1 VRGGYLGEAYAAD
14 IAELGVMPSSV
25 DGSEPD
31 HFLALRIARAALE
44 DAGALG
50 RDHARTG
57 VVLGHSSYLHR
68 GNAAMVQHGVVL
80 DQTRELLAQLL
91 PGVDPAV
98 FDRIRAAMADQ
109 LPPFTADMAPG
120 LVPNVMTGRIANRLD
135 LRGPNYIID
144 AACSSA
150 HLAVQAAMIELRA
163 GRSDMMLAGGVN
175 ASISAEVYMVF
186 NQLGALA
193 GSGQVRPFSEGGD
206 GTLMGEGLGILALKR
221 IEDALDAGDRI
232 YAVLKGIGQSS
243 DGKGSGILAPRME
256 GEMLAIER
264 AMLDAGQDPAHPDI
278 PGLIE
283 CHGTGIPLGDKT
295 EVGALKGMF
304 GARAANGLPLTAIGS
319 VKSMIGHCIPA
330 AGAAGLIKTALAL
343 YHKTLPPTL
352 SDQIRTGLPVEETGL
367 YVNTEAR
374 PWIAAPAS
382 MGGRLRRAAVNAFGF
397 GGINAHAVLEE
408 APTPAGEPTPAHW
421 AEELVLLSA
430 DTPASLAARVQAFIG
445 HIERHDRAPLSAL
458 AHWAVTHAG
467 TGPARLALT
476 AHSRE
481 DLIDKLGKAAER
493 LTGDKPTFRLRSGVV
508 AASAPM
514 GGKLA
519 FLFPGE
525 GAQYQGMLSE
535 ILTAFPEARGWFDF
549 WDGLFPGREM
559 PPSASVFPP
568 PTTLD
573 PALAKALNDRLFGLE
588 LGSESMFIAAQAL
601 MAVLTRLGISPDVV
615 VGHSSGEHSAL
626 AAAGVFGGMGP
637 EDRSDFATRIRSLND
652 LYQAIEAAGG
662 IAGGALLTVGGVPRA
677 RLLALTEAN
686 PDIHLALDNCEHQAV
701 LYGPRA
707 RMEQVVADLRPEGGM
722 CSFLPFDRP
731 YHTPLFAEVAE
742 TGGGRLCGDGFPAA
756 HLADLVLRH
765 RGADARRHHRDP
777 GTGRLA
783 MGHPRALH
791 RNRAGAARG
800 RGAALPR
807 SRPLGQP
814 DGLHRRRAQ
823 GARGLG
829 PAARQPPPRR
839 ACPLPAKPRAALGRR
854 ARLQRKR
861 ALRRARPHPARPRG
875 PATARPQAPDH
886 QHAGLCAPARS
897 AGRRD
902 LGRSDGQPLHHARPQ
917 PHPASRPPD
926 RTCRAPRTRL
936 PAQTPRLLLAPDTA
950 PPEASAPTTFTLPEE
965 APSLPTETLAD
976 SDALQ
981 GYFSVMQQFLDMQGA
996 VMEAALGHTEAA
1008 PDAQPAEWQPPLLHR
1023 IEITED
1029 GLTAHSDFDP
1039 LTDPF
1044 IAQHVLY
1051 ADQVSDIDGGLQA
1064 LPVLPLAVSMEMVVE
1079 AAAVLT
1085 GRIAARLENVA
1096 ARDWVAFDAGP
1107 ATLTTTAQRIPGDDT
1122 RIAVQLRRG
1131 DSLLFEAEAVMDPA
1145 PDPAP
1150 LPPLAAPQAPRWRD
1164 DQLYSTGMFHGPLFQ
1179 GVASLVQYD
1188 AGGLDAVLADMP
1200 LDDFFGHGE
1209 SASALLLNPAL
1220 LDQLGHVTAFWIA
1233 QGAGTDFSSFPS
1245 SIARID
1251 LGAARTEA
1259 TAGASISGR
1268 IEFRDAHDA
1277 PTGGPAEARFLQGDF
1292 EARLPDG
1299 TLLMRATGW
1308 RDRFFRVPHAFY
1320 EARFRPREAWYGAP
1334 LAVFDTGPDV
1344 TVWQVPAFPPGFLE
1358 DAGGIWMRVLA
1369 TTVLSATERAEWA
1382 TMPATGKRRRDWI
1395 TGRIALKEAAR
1406 AWIAGQGGPLLLPAD
1421 IEVRVAEGGKPYV
1434 DGSGLGLTMPEVSL
1448 SHAQGRAVAVAA
1460 PPGQAVGI
1468 DMEMPGHADP
1478 ALLAEGGFGPEERAL
1493 LNGTD
1498 PLLGPL
1504 SGWCAKE
1511 AAAKAR
1517 GDGLTGRPRAFV
1529 LSAIDARHATV
1540 RMPQGGAVEVALA
1553 RHDGAVLA
1561 LASEQRG

>member
-1 VRGGYLGEAYAAD
+1 LALPLDSRRHGGLA
-14 IAELGVMPSSV
+14 
-25 DGSEPD
+25 
-31 HFLALRIARAALE
+31 HFLQSLGRLWVAGR
-44 DAGALG
+44 DFNAGALFDG
-50 RDHARTG
+50 RG
-57 VVLGHSSYLHR
+57 
-68 GNAAMVQHGVVL
+68 
-80 DQTRELLAQLL
+80 LA
-91 PGVDPAV
+91 P
-98 FDRIRAAMADQ
+98 
-109 LPPFTADMAPG
+109 
-120 LVPNVMTGRIANRLD
+120 LD
-135 LRGPNYIID
+135 LEGPQPRDRKRPITNTLAYVRLPQDI
-144 AACSSA
+144 AA
-150 HLAVQAAMIELRA
+150 
-163 GRSDMMLAGGVN
+163 G
-175 ASISAEVYMVF
+175 ISADLMASLSTT
-186 NQLGALA
+186 LGPSLT
-193 GSGQVRPFSEGGD
+193 PPP
-206 GTLMGEGLGILALKR
+206 
-221 IEDALDAGDRI
+221 
-232 YAVLKGIGQSS
+232 
-243 DGKGSGILAPRME
+243 APR
-256 GEMLAIER
+256 
-264 AMLDAGQDPAHPDI
+264 
-278 PGLIE
+278 
-283 CHGTGIPLGDKT
+283 T
-295 EVGALKGMF
+295 E
-304 GARAANGLPLTAIGS
+304 
-319 VKSMIGHCIPA
+319 
-330 AGAAGLIKTALAL
+330 
-343 YHKTLPPTL
+343 
-352 SDQIRTGLPVEETGL
+352 
-367 YVNTEAR
+367 
-374 PWIAAPAS
+374 
-382 MGGRLRRAAVNAFGF
+382 
-397 GGINAHAVLEE
+397 
-408 APTPAGEPTPAHW
+408 
-421 AEELVLLSA
+421 
-430 DTPASLAARVQAFIG
+430 
-445 HIERHDRAPLSAL
+445 
-458 AHWAVTHAG
+458 
-467 TGPARLALT
+467 
-476 AHSRE
+476 
-481 DLIDKLGKAAER
+481 
-493 LTGDKPTFRLRSGVV
+493 
-508 AASAPM
+508 
-514 GGKLA
+514 
-519 FLFPGE
+519 
-525 GAQYQGMLSE
+525 
-535 ILTAFPEARGWFDF
+535 
-549 WDGLFPGREM
+549 
-559 PPSASVFPP
+559 
-568 PTTLD
+568 
-573 PALAKALNDRLFGLE
+573 
-588 LGSESMFIAAQAL
+588 
-601 MAVLTRLGISPDVV
+601 
-615 VGHSSGEHSAL
+615 
-626 AAAGVFGGMGP
+626 
-637 EDRSDFATRIRSLND
+637 
-652 LYQAIEAAGG
+652 
-662 IAGGALLTVGGVPRA
+662 
-677 RLLALTEAN
+677 
-686 PDIHLALDNCEHQAV
+686 
-701 LYGPRA
+701 
-707 RMEQVVADLRPEGGM
+707 
-722 CSFLPFDRP
+722 
-731 YHTPLFAEVAE
+731 
-742 TGGGRLCGDGFPAA
+742 PAA
-756 HLADLVLRH
+756 H
-765 RGADARRHHRDP
+765 P
-777 GTGRLA
+777 E
-783 MGHPRALH
+783 
-791 RNRAGAARG
+791 
-800 RGAALPR
+800 
-807 SRPLGQP
+807 
-814 DGLHRRRAQ
+814 
-823 GARGLG
+823 
-829 PAARQPPPRR
+829 
-839 ACPLPAKPRAALGRR
+839 
-854 ARLQRKR
+854 
-861 ALRRARPHPARPRG
+861 
-875 PATARPQAPDH
+875 
-886 QHAGLCAPARS
+886 
-897 AGRRD
+897 
-902 LGRSDGQPLHHARPQ
+902 
-917 PHPASRPPD
+917 
-926 RTCRAPRTRL
+926 
-936 PAQTPRLLLAPDTA
+936 PRLLLAPDRA

-965 APSLPTETLAD
+965 APSLPTDTLAD

-996 VMEAALGHTEAA
+996 VMEAALGHTEAE
-1008 PDAQPAEWQPPLLHR
+1008 PADWQPPLLHR

-1029 GLTAHSDFDP
+1029 GLTAESDFDP

-1200 LDDFFGHGE
+1200 LDTFFGHGE

-1251 LGAARTEA
+1251 LGAARAEA

-1277 PTGGPAEARFLQGDF
+1277 PTDGPAEARFLQGDF